1 MWNETPPKNSN
12 IYRLGHCC
20 VFPFTKWY
28 AGACLIVRHR
38 VAIVSERRN
47 HSERLQCSL
56 NLIPSRSTNK
66 IKQRTNS
73 TSNARN
79 VSQESLEN
87 QNQLRSTA
95 KNYQRR
101 SNFENQKT
109 AQNFCSRICGQH
121 QQKKRCDSQRF
132 GDSDGPIAADTVSK
146 DAVRWQSFDSRR
158 TAERTDLKTKLT
170 SSKKVWRKYTF
181 ENQEYM
187 PSFNEKAVLIS
198 DENPQN
204 LSDVFDINAKNRK
217 WKSDD
222 TTCKKLQCV
231 IEIKSRKD
239 RPKNSRSQHAM
250 HRHTEWT
257 KTKRKLG
264 NRKRS
269 TICRFEIYNLELQIW
284 IYPLIIQ

>member
-1 MWNETPPKNSN
+1 MSAPCFLSVLIVNVHEDEQFLMKNSKIFRDFLNVQAWKMWNETPPKNSN

-109 AQNFCSRICGQH
+109 AQNFCSRICGQLH
-121 QQKKRCDSQRF
+121 Q
-132 GDSDGPIAADTVSK
+132 TV
-146 DAVRWQSFDSRR
+146 W
-158 TAERTDLKTKLT
+158 
-170 SSKKVWRKYTF
+170 
-181 ENQEYM
+181 
-187 PSFNEKAVLIS
+187 
-198 DENPQN
+198 
-204 LSDVFDINAKNRK
+204 
-217 WKSDD
+217 
-222 TTCKKLQCV
+222 
-231 IEIKSRKD
+231 
-239 RPKNSRSQHAM
+239 
-250 HRHTEWT
+250 
-257 KTKRKLG
+257 
-264 NRKRS
+264 
-269 TICRFEIYNLELQIW
+269 
-284 IYPLIIQ
+284 